1 MFETALELALGAE
14 DVDEAEASAADGI
27 VARPILF
34 GVGYENAS
42 ADVLDVERSEIAGNG
57 VVIESLFA

>member
-1 MFETALELALGAE
+1 MNAE
-14 DVDEAEASAADGI
+14 PEAEKTTAESLAAHGI
-27 VARPILF
+27 VPWPILF

-57 VVIESLFA
+57 VVIESCFA